1 MIGGNAIIT
10 SSVRM
15 IASSTQPR
23 RKPANRPSGT
33 PIAMLSRV
41 AMPPS
46 ISESCEPNSSRLNT
60 SRPYSSVPASQV
72 RLGGEKR

>member
-15 IASSTQPR
+15 IASSAKPR

-60 SRPYSSVPASQV
+60 SRPYSSVPASQL